1 MKQMTTPD
9 QNSGDEFGFRANA
22 VRDKLRNIR
31 PSVPPTAITDMA
43 TVDAAAERAG
53 FISRERAE
61 QPPPEYPSYRAP
73 SAAPQAVL
81 LPINMRVPD
90 TVAAVFKGFC
100 KDNRYSYP
108 AGLEEIMKRA
118 GMLKP

>member
-1 MKQMTTPD
+1 MTTSD
-9 QNSGDEFGFRANA
+9 QNSNDEFGFRANA

-31 PSVPPTAITDMA
+31 PSVPPTEIADMA
-43 TVDAAAERAG
+43 TLDAAAERAG

-61 QPPPEYPSYRAP
+61 QPLPQYPSYRPP
-73 SAAPQAVL
+73 SAPPQAVL
-81 LPINMRVPD
+81 VPINMRVPD
-90 TVAAVFKGFC
+90 KVAALFKDFC

-118 GMLKP
+118 GMLKQ